1 MMPLLL
7 GTKSNFYMNFSVMLR
22 KKGFSLVEVVVAVGI
37 FALAIVGVI
46 GLLSPTNKAVAD
58 VADSDNATR
67 VVSAVQQGLQQ
78 LAASGRFTTVGSVV
92 GVGSFTIGAAVSDG
106 LIQATAPADPTDG
119 NTLATSGTYNKF
131 TIYASRDGSKV
142 GLTGDATVWGTAAA
156 TNNTLKYFEIML
168 IRNST
173 LSPNLTPANADTASG
188 YLAYTMRIRW
198 PAYTP
203 DGNEFKIHTQKSVLI
218 VPGAITR

>member
-1 MMPLLL
+1 M
-7 GTKSNFYMNFSVMLR
+7 
-22 KKGFSLVEVVVAVGI
+22 EVVVAVGI

-46 GLLSPTNKAVAD
+46 GLLSPTNKAIAD
-58 VADSDNATR
+58 VSDSDNATR

-78 LAASGRFTTVGSVV
+78 MAASGRFTTTTSPAAV
-92 GVGSFTIGAAVSDG
+92 GVGSSAFSQNDGFIWAA
-106 LIQATAPADPTDG
+106 APADPADG
-119 NTLATSGTYNKF
+119 TALPTTTTRFTL
-131 TIYASRDGSKV
+131 YASRDGGKV
-142 GLTGDATVWGTAAA
+142 GLTGDTVWGGV
-156 TNNTLKYFEIML
+156 NTQKYFEIML
-168 IRNST
+168 IRNTT
-173 LSPNLTPANADTASG
+173 LSPNTTATNADTASG

>member
-1 MMPLLL
+1 MNLPVLL
-7 GTKSNFYMNFSVMLR
+7 K

-46 GLLSPTNKAVAD
+46 GLLSPTNKAIAD
-58 VADSDNATR
+58 VTDSDNATR
-67 VVSAVQQGLQQ
+67 VVNAVQQGLQQ
-78 LAASGRFTTVGSVV
+78 LASSGRFTTVGSTV
-92 GVGSFTIGAAVSDG
+92 GVGASTTGATVSDG
-106 LIQATAPADPTDG
+106 LIQATAPADPADG
-119 NTLATSGTYNKF
+119 TTLATSSTYSKF
-131 TIYASRDGSKV
+131 TLYASRDGTKV
-142 GLTGDATVWGTAAA
+142 GLTGDTTVWGSAAA
-156 TNNTLKYFEIML
+156 TDHTQKYFEIML

-173 LSPNLTPANADTASG
+173 LSPNLTAANADTASG

>member
-1 MMPLLL
+1 MRNLITLH
-7 GTKSNFYMNFSVMLR
+7 KR
-22 KKGFSLVEVVVAVGI
+22 AAFSLVEVVVAVGI

-46 GLLSPTNKAVAD
+46 GLLSPTNKAIAD

-67 VVSAVQQGLQQ
+67 VVNAVQQGLQQ
-78 LAASGRFTTVGSVV
+78 LASSGRFTTVGSVV
-92 GVGSFTIGAAVSDG
+92 GVGSSAINQSTSDG
-106 LIQATAPADPTDG
+106 LIWTTAPTDPADGTALPTSTTKL
-119 NTLATSGTYNKF
+119 TL
-131 TIYASRDGSKV
+131 YASRDGSKI
-142 GLTGDATVWGTAAA
+142 GLLGDTAVWGSAAA
-156 TNNTLKYFEIML
+156 TDHTQKYFEIIL
-168 IRNST
+168 IRNTALSKNDAAST
-173 LSPNLTPANADTASG
+173 ADTASG

>member
-1 MMPLLL
+1 
-7 GTKSNFYMNFSVMLR
+7 MNVPALLR

-46 GLLSPTNKAVAD
+46 GLLSPTNKAIAD
-58 VADSDNATR
+58 VSDSDNATR

-78 LAASGRFTTVGSVV
+78 MAASGRFTTVGSVV
-92 GVGSFTIGAAVSDG
+92 GVGSSAINTNDG
-106 LIQATAPADPTDG
+106 FIWATAPADPSDG
-119 NTLATSGTYNKF
+119 TALPTGTTRFTL
-131 TIYASRDGSKV
+131 YASRDGGKV
-142 GLTGDATVWGTAAA
+142 GLTGDTVWGGV
-156 TNNTLKYFEIML
+156 NTEKYFEIML
-168 IRNST
+168 IRNTT
-173 LSPNLTPANADTASG
+173 LSPNTAATNADTASG

-203 DGNEFKIHTQKSVLI
+203 DGTEFKAHTQKSVLI

>member
-1 MMPLLL
+1 M
-7 GTKSNFYMNFSVMLR
+7 
-22 KKGFSLVEVVVAVGI
+22 EVVVAVGI

-46 GLLSPTNKAVAD
+46 GLLSPTNKAIAD
-58 VADSDNATR
+58 VSDSDNATR

-78 LAASGRFTTVGSVV
+78 MAASGRFTTGSLGK
-92 GVGSFTIGAAVSDG
+92 GVGSSAINTVDGYIQGTAA
-106 LIQATAPADPTDG
+106 LATAPADPADG
-119 NTLATSGTYNKF
+119 TTLATSATYNVF
-131 TIYASRDGSKV
+131 TLYASRDGSKI
-142 GLTGDATVWGTAAA
+142 GLTGDATVWGST
-156 TNNTLKYFEIML
+156 TDHSKKYFEIML
-168 IRNST
+168 IRNAT
-173 LSPNLTPANADTASG
+173 LSPNSTAANADTASG